1 MKRIVFIFTFCSLL
15 ALGAFAVLL
24 VEDRR
29 LGVPLPYS
37 VPLAFGAML
46 VAPVTPLMFS
56 RKLRTVSKKLM
67 AHRPKQAAPPA
78 PKPIVTTRVRRG
90 TAEGT
95 VLLDFS
101 RVKVSRGRAA

>member
-1 MKRIVFIFTFCSLL
+1 MKRIVFIFTFCSVL

-37 VPLAFGAML
+37 APLAFGAML
-46 VAPVTPLMFS
+46 VVPVTPLMFS
-56 RKLRTVSKKLM
+56 RKLRAVSKKLM
-67 AHRPKQAAPPA
+67 AHRSAPTA
-78 PKPIVTTRVRRG
+78 PVTSKPVVTKPVRRAR
-90 TAEGT
+90 AEGT

-101 RVKVSRGRAA
+101 RVKVVRGRAA

>member
-1 MKRIVFIFTFCSLL
+1 MKRIVVIFTFCSVL

-37 VPLAFGAML
+37 VPLAFGTML
-46 VAPVTPLMFS
+46 VMPVTPLMFS

-67 AHRPKQAAPPA
+67 AHRPPAAPPPAKPVVA
-78 PKPIVTTRVRRG
+78 PRVRRAA
-90 TAEGT
+90 AEGT

>member
-1 MKRIVFIFTFCSLL
+1 MKRIVSIFTFCSVL

-67 AHRPKQAAPPA
+67 AHQATSSAPATPT
-78 PKPIVTTRVRRG
+78 PVVTTRARRR

-101 RVKVSRGRAA
+101 RVKVFRGRAA